1 MTAELCL
8 SRLTPLVLPR
18 QHADVQNLQG
28 VVSHD
33 KADAEAILRRPASR
47 MMD

>member
-1 MTAELCL
+1 MAAQLHA
-8 SRLTPLVLPR
+8 SRT
-18 QHADVQNLQG
+18 QASKNLQG